1 MLGIALALGAGLM
14 LGGCGFAPAYG
25 PDGAA
30 RDLLGRVEVDPP
42 GSREEFELVARL
54 EERLGRPR
62 AARYRLSFRVEI
74 VEEGQAISRTNETNR
89 YQVIGAASYAL
100 RDRET
105 GKDLAS
111 GRVRGF
117 TAYSATGTAVASVA
131 SRRDARARLMRLL
144 ADRIVTRLIA
154 TAPEWNRP

>member
-1 MLGIALALGAGLM
+1 MGLALGAGLM
-14 LGGCGFAPAYG
+14 LGACGFTPAYG

-42 GSREEFELVARL
+42 GSREEFDLVARL
-54 EERLGRPR
+54 EERLGRPQ
-62 AARYRLSFRVEI
+62 AAQYRLSFRVEI
-74 VEEGQAISRTNETNR
+74 AEEGQAISQTNETNR
-89 YQVIGAASYAL
+89 YQVIGAVSYTL

-105 GKDLAS
+105 GRDLSS